1 MLLSSFKRLGQ
12 TIGSSLRL
20 ARLIACLSTGVLL
33 VGAAIPHSAYAEH
46 DQVRLNAA
54 RYASPEEG
62 LLIKALHSWE
72 DGNSALAQTTLDS
85 LLLLA
90 PKFGV
95 ARSLRAAIRQLPNPK
110 ELGVYNAFMSQDMS
124 SASKT
129 EFEQR
134 WAYLLNPASNPNRPS
149 GVLQLSASQRHLVM
163 VDLKRNRLYVFEND
177 QGQPR
182 LIADFYAGIGSAG
195 IGKQLEGDRKTP
207 VGVYFVTS
215 EMADEELDE
224 LYGIG
229 AFPLSYPNALDQRRQ
244 LTGNGIWLHGVPRD
258 TWTRAPQ
265 SSRGCVT
272 MANRDFERLKTKVTV
287 RQTPVILSDQIEW
300 SDGNDNTVRD
310 TLLSAI
316 NHWAEDWESIDTDR
330 YLKNYSE
337 DFFGQ
342 GMSLAQW
349 SEHKRRVNQHK
360 TQIAVTLS
368 DISLLKDPQSDIV
381 IATFTQNYQSN
392 NFASVD
398 RKRQYWRREQN
409 GDWKIL
415 LENGL

>member
-1 MLLSSFKRLGQ
+1 MLFSYLKSLGQ
-12 TIGSSLRL
+12 KFGPSLTP
-20 ARLIACLSTGVLL
+20 ARLIGPIAVSVFAVTATFGS
-33 VGAAIPHSAYAEH
+33 AAYAEH
-46 DQVRLNAA
+46 GEIRLSAA

-90 PKFGV
+90 PQFGV
-95 ARSLRAAIRQLPNPK
+95 ARSLRAAIRQLPDPEK
-110 ELGVYNAFMSQDMS
+110 TGVYNAFMSQDMS
-124 SASKT
+124 EASKT

-134 WAYLLNPASNPNRPS
+134 WAYLLNPASNPSKPVS
-149 GVLQLSASQRHLVM
+149 LLQLSESQRHVVM

-177 QGQPR
+177 NGQPR

-195 IGKQLEGDRKTP
+195 IGKQVEGDRKTP

-215 EMADEELDE
+215 EMADDELDE

-229 AFPLSYPNALDQRRQ
+229 AFPLNYPNALDQNRQ
-244 LTGNGIWLHGVPRD
+244 LTGNGIWVHGVPRT

-272 MANRDFERLKTKVTV
+272 MANRDFERLKTKVKV
-287 RQTPVILSDQIEW
+287 RQTPVILSDGIEW
-300 SDGNDNTVRD
+300 SKDGSKLNTV
-310 TLLSAI
+310 LLSAI
-316 NHWAEDWESIDTDR
+316 QQWAQDWESLDTER
-330 YLKNYSE
+330 YLQNYSA
-337 DFFGQ
+337 DFSGQ
-342 GMSLAQW
+342 GMTLAQW

-360 TQIAVTLS
+360 TQIAVSLS
-368 DISLLKDPQSDIV
+368 DISLIKDPRSDIV
-381 IATFTQNYQSN
+381 VATFTQNYQSN
-392 NFASVD
+392 NFSSID
-398 RKRQYWRREQN
+398 RKRQYWQRQEN